1 MASSHPGLL
10 KPRGPSGSDNAD
22 AHANGA
28 TNTYGGENGSHDED
42 EDEDDA
48 DFANLVAR
56 HGKLQAEISEKFPT
70 MVTASQSLP
79 RSMSPPPP
87 KVAPSN
93 EPRKLHSPTPAPL
106 SAHGLSPPLAAAAV
120 EGSGS
125 SGRARA
131 PSVNAVGRI
140 GFNPQAAVQVQSP
153 DSGSGGTKK
162 DIPRPVSSSPLA
174 SPPNDGVDMVGA
186 GVDASKSAVTDVVQ
200 TNADAAEGLYIL
212 PADGRIV
219 NREGRGGGEQNMQ
232 DHDQETTSPPSS
244 ASTVLEG
251 GLAVGRLDDASGGG
265 AAADD
270 RDTAD
275 ESASSSRPVA
285 SNTMTNEESSAGDDG
300 SLSNDAGGN
309 ADGTNI
315 GSNSGTGT
323 GGEDGGNL
331 DEATGVSFTT
341 AKFNPLDSLPG
352 IEPDSEAESD
362 EGWMEDTEP
371 PYGFVTQVEYEAIQ
385 QVPAADDPDVRD
397 LFLRL
402 CQYFR
407 GKHPLEEIMWRENLS
422 RQQLVGVLSSFSSIL
437 TRIVR

>member
-1 MASSHPGLL
+1 
-10 KPRGPSGSDNAD
+10 
-22 AHANGA
+22 
-28 TNTYGGENGSHDED
+28 
-42 EDEDDA
+42 
-48 DFANLVAR
+48 
-56 HGKLQAEISEKFPT
+56 

-79 RSMSPPPP
+79 RSVSPPPP
-87 KVAPSN
+87 KGAPSN

-106 SAHGLSPPLAAAAV
+106 PAQGLSPPLAAAAGG
-120 EGSGS
+120 GSGS

-131 PSVNAVGRI
+131 PFVNSVGRI
-140 GFNPQAAVQVQSP
+140 GFNPQAAVQVQPQSP

-162 DIPRPVSSSPLA
+162 GIPRPASSSPLA

-186 GVDASKSAVTDVVQ
+186 GVDAGVDVGESAVTDVVQ
-200 TNADAAEGLYIL
+200 TDADAAEGLHVL
-212 PADGRIV
+212 PANGGIAT
-219 NREGRGGGEQNMQ
+219 REGRGGGEQNMQ

-244 ASTVLEG
+244 TSNVLED
-251 GLAVGRLDDASGGG
+251 GLAIGRLDDAGG
-265 AAADD
+265 ASAAGAV

-285 SNTMTNEESSAGDDG
+285 SNTMPNEESSAGDDG
-300 SLSNDAGGN
+300 SRSDDTGGN
-309 ADGTNI
+309 ADGANED
-315 GSNSGTGT
+315 SNSGTGT
-323 GGEDGGNL
+323 GDVGGEDGGNL

-341 AKFNPLDSLPG
+341 ARFNPLDSLPG

-407 GKHPLEEIMWRENLS
+407 GQHPLEEIMWRENLS